1 MDNKI
6 NKSIDISVIIPVFN
20 RENTI
25 QNCINSVLNQTFLPF
40 EIIIVNDGSN
50 DKTVSKVKELNNSLI
65 KIIHNEDNRG
75 AQHARNQ
82 GIKSAKY
89 KWITFL
95 DSDDLWD
102 PLKLEKQVD
111 IIKANNHDPLLVI
124 NSKCKRRFESTN
136 KTEIW
141 ELPVIKGS
149 PEKIYK
155 ELLVNPGPMF
165 QGMLTSKYALEKI
178 DYLDESIV
186 SYQEWDTSIRLSKI
200 CSFIWINKPLF
211 IYNIPSRETTFRK
224 KDIWIKGY
232 LSIITKNKLEIVNYH
247 GKNKFQKLIYESLK
261 MVGNWN
267 EWELLA
273 SIHNNLK
280 NELSRFQN
288 IKILFYKF
296 TRTKPDKLYTLKLI
310 IKKPIIG
317 LKHIVKE
324 KLDL

>member
-1 MDNKI
+1 MKFKNYTFNWTNYKLGNKI

-25 QNCINSVLNQTFLPF
+25 QNCINSVLNQTFLPL
-40 EIIIVNDGSN
+40 EIIIINDGSN

-82 GIKSAKY
+82 GIKSAKC

-200 CSFIWINKPLF
+200 CSFIWINETLF

-224 KDIWIKGY
+224 KDIWIKDTY
-232 LSIITKNKLEIVNYH
+232 
-247 GKNKFQKLIYESLK
+247 
-261 MVGNWN
+261 
-267 EWELLA
+267 
-273 SIHNNLK
+273 
-280 NELSRFQN
+280 
-288 IKILFYKF
+288 
-296 TRTKPDKLYTLKLI
+296 P
-310 IKKPIIG
+310 
-317 LKHIVKE
+317 
-324 KLDL
+324 